1 MPAQLSATPI
11 QAALAASFAS
21 QGGGVDA
28 ACSTASHG
36 NGKATLPD
44 FFARLLNQQLAGQ
57 AIAAEGQG
65 TEPADAAG
73 LLTALSALSANPAA
87 EALTAGN
94 ALAGGEAVGAADK
107 ARGDPTHAGHD
118 DGLDNLDALLPFL
131 DAMGLTRAATVVAEN
146 PASATE
152 AHGQALP
159 ALGAG
164 EAADTPPE
172 VLAVPLT
179 PAVAAAAISAAPPSS
194 AEGKTGPRAP
204 LLPASA
210 AETARIATAR
220 PDQAVV
226 TSPDESIVAN
236 ATVPAGETAPTDKEL
251 SRGREFSSQLT
262 AALDAAREQPRTP
275 GSIAEAAQQIHA
287 VASPKHI
294 HTASASLPV
303 AQAVGSAA
311 WTEEIGNRVTW
322 MTGRHED
329 RAELVMTPPEMGRV
343 EVSLSVKGDQATA
356 SFVSG
361 NPAVREALEAALPR
375 LREVLADAG
384 IQLGQAQVSADNAR
398 QGTQHEKTGGYPA
411 FERGAAHDNAS
422 LAAQAGELSAGR
434 GVKMGRGLVDIFA

>member
-1 MPAQLSATPI
+1 MPLTPAV
-11 QAALAASFAS
+11 AAAAM
-21 QGGGVDA
+21 
-28 ACSTASHG
+28 
-36 NGKATLPD
+36 
-44 FFARLLNQQLAGQ
+44 LAG
-57 AIAAEGQG
+57 
-65 TEPADAAG
+65 AD
-73 LLTALSALSANPAA
+73 
-87 EALTAGN
+87 E
-94 ALAGGEAVGAADK
+94 V
-107 ARGDPTHAGHD
+107 
-118 DGLDNLDALLPFL
+118 
-131 DAMGLTRAATVVAEN
+131 
-146 PASATE
+146 
-152 AHGQALP
+152 
-159 ALGAG
+159 
-164 EAADTPPE
+164 ADTPPE

-179 PAVAAAAISAAPPSS
+179 PAVAAAAISAAPPSPP
-194 AEGKTGPRAP
+194 EGKTGPRAP

-210 AETARIATAR
+210 AETARIAIAR
-220 PDQAVV
+220 PGQAAV